1 MNLQNNWLS
10 WFGNGITTVA
20 AYLGI
25 TTLDLTYLVLAVL
38 GFLLSLLGWLDRRAK
53 IKADRHAS
61 AERLALDRQR
71 TRAVIEYLSRS
82 DSHNIDQADEVVAKV
97 QRVAASIPLQT
108 DPYLMQRSPDALCF
122 VFLFPVPQEI

>member
-82 DSHNIDQADEVVAKV
+82 DTHNIDQADEVVARV
-97 QRVAASIPLQT
+97 QRVMEETELQ
-108 DPYLMQRSPDALCF
+108 S
-122 VFLFPVPQEI
+122 

>member
-1 MNLQNNWLS
+1 MNPQNNWLS
-10 WFGNGITTVA
+10 WFGNVITTIA

-61 AERLALDRQR
+61 AERLVLDRQC

-82 DSHNIDQADEVVAKV
+82 DTHNIDQADEVVAKV
-97 QRVAASIPLQT
+97 QRVMAET
-108 DPYLMQRSPDALCF
+108 
-122 VFLFPVPQEI
+122 EIQS

>member
-1 MNLQNNWLS
+1 MKMNLQNNWLS
-10 WFGNGITTVA
+10 WFGNGITTIA

-82 DSHNIDQADEVVAKV
+82 DSHSIDQTDEVVAKV
-97 QRVAASIPLQT
+97 QRVMAET
-108 DPYLMQRSPDALCF
+108 
-122 VFLFPVPQEI
+122 EIQS

>member
-1 MNLQNNWLS
+1 MNPQNNWLS
-10 WFGNGITTVA
+10 WFGNVITTIA

-82 DSHNIDQADEVVAKV
+82 DTHNIDQADEVVAKV
-97 QRVAASIPLQT
+97 QRVLAET
-108 DPYLMQRSPDALCF
+108 
-122 VFLFPVPQEI
+122 EIQS

>member
-1 MNLQNNWLS
+1 MNPQNNWLS
-10 WFGNGITTVA
+10 WFGNGITTIA

-82 DSHNIDQADEVVAKV
+82 DSHSIDQTDEVVAKV
-97 QRVAASIPLQT
+97 QRVMAE
-108 DPYLMQRSPDALCF
+108 M
-122 VFLFPVPQEI
+122 EIQS

>member
-10 WFGNGITTVA
+10 WFGNGITTIA

-82 DSHNIDQADEVVAKV
+82 DTHNIDQADEVVARV
-97 QRVAASIPLQT
+97 QRVMAET
-108 DPYLMQRSPDALCF
+108 
-122 VFLFPVPQEI
+122 EIQS

>member
-1 MNLQNNWLS
+1 MRMNLQNNWLS
-10 WFGNGITTVA
+10 WFGNGITTIA
-20 AYLGI
+20 ACLGI

-82 DSHNIDQADEVVAKV
+82 DTHNIDQADEVVARV
-97 QRVAASIPLQT
+97 QRVLAET
-108 DPYLMQRSPDALCF
+108 
-122 VFLFPVPQEI
+122 EIQS

>member
-1 MNLQNNWLS
+1 MRMNLQNNWLS
-10 WFGNGITTVA
+10 WFGNGITTIA

-82 DSHNIDQADEVVAKV
+82 DTHNIDQADEVVARV
-97 QRVAASIPLQT
+97 QRVMAET
-108 DPYLMQRSPDALCF
+108 
-122 VFLFPVPQEI
+122 EIQS

>member
-1 MNLQNNWLS
+1 MRMNLQNNWLS
-10 WFGNGITTVA
+10 WFGNGITTIA

-61 AERLALDRQR
+61 AEHLALDRQR

-82 DSHNIDQADEVVAKV
+82 DTHNIDQADEVVARV
-97 QRVAASIPLQT
+97 QRVMAET
-108 DPYLMQRSPDALCF
+108 
-122 VFLFPVPQEI
+122 EIQS

>member
-10 WFGNGITTVA
+10 WFGNGITTIA

-82 DSHNIDQADEVVAKV
+82 DSHSIDQTDEVVAKV
-97 QRVAASIPLQT
+97 QRVMAET
-108 DPYLMQRSPDALCF
+108 
-122 VFLFPVPQEI
+122 EIQS

>member
-1 MNLQNNWLS
+1 MNPQNNWLS
-10 WFGNGITTVA
+10 WFGNGITTIA

-25 TTLDLTYLVLAVL
+25 TSLDLTYLVLAVL

-71 TRAVIEYLSRS
+71 TRAVIEFLSRS
-82 DSHNIDQADEVVAKV
+82 DTHNIDQADEVVARV
-97 QRVAASIPLQT
+97 QRVMADT
-108 DPYLMQRSPDALCF
+108 
-122 VFLFPVPQEI
+122 EIQS

>member
-10 WFGNGITTVA
+10 WFGNGITTIA

-71 TRAVIEYLSRS
+71 TRAVIEYLIRS
-82 DSHNIDQADEVVAKV
+82 DTHNIDQADEVVARV
-97 QRVAASIPLQT
+97 QRVLAET
-108 DPYLMQRSPDALCF
+108 
-122 VFLFPVPQEI
+122 EIQ

>member
-1 MNLQNNWLS
+1 MRMNLQNNWLS
-10 WFGNGITTVA
+10 WFGNGITTIA

-82 DSHNIDQADEVVAKV
+82 DTHNIDQADEVVARV
-97 QRVAASIPLQT
+97 QRVLAET
-108 DPYLMQRSPDALCF
+108 
-122 VFLFPVPQEI
+122 EIQS

>member
-1 MNLQNNWLS
+1 MRMNPQNNWLS
-10 WFGNGITTVA
+10 WIGNGLTTVA

-38 GFLLSLLGWLDRRAK
+38 GFLLSFFGWLDRRSK

-71 TRAVIEYLSRS
+71 TRAVIEFLSRS
-82 DSHNIDQADEVVAKV
+82 DTHNIDQSDEVVAKV
-97 QRVAASIPLQT
+97 QRVMAETENKS
-108 DPYLMQRSPDALCF
+108 
-122 VFLFPVPQEI
+122 

>member
-1 MNLQNNWLS
+1 MRMNPQNNWLS
-10 WFGNGITTVA
+10 WFGNAITTIA

-82 DSHNIDQADEVVAKV
+82 DTHNIDQADEVVARV
-97 QRVAASIPLQT
+97 QRVMAET
-108 DPYLMQRSPDALCF
+108 
-122 VFLFPVPQEI
+122 EIQS

>member
-1 MNLQNNWLS
+1 MNAQNNWLS
-10 WFGNGITTVA
+10 WFGNGITTIA

-71 TRAVIEYLSRS
+71 TRAVIEFLSRS
-82 DSHNIDQADEVVAKV
+82 DTHNIDQADEVVARV
-97 QRVAASIPLQT
+97 QRVMADT
-108 DPYLMQRSPDALCF
+108 
-122 VFLFPVPQEI
+122 EIQS

>member
-1 MNLQNNWLS
+1 MNPQNNWLA
-10 WFGNGITTVA
+10 WIGNGLTTVA

-38 GFLLSLLGWLDRRAK
+38 GFLLSFLGWLDRRSK

-71 TRAVIEYLSRS
+71 TRAVVDYLSRS
-82 DSHNIDQADEVVAKV
+82 ELHNLDQADDVVAKV
-97 QRVAASIPLQT
+97 QRVMT
-108 DPYLMQRSPDALCF
+108 ET
-122 VFLFPVPQEI
+122 EIQP

>member
-1 MNLQNNWLS
+1 MRMNPQNNWLS
-10 WFGNGITTVA
+10 WFGNGITTIA

-71 TRAVIEYLSRS
+71 TRAVIEFLSRS
-82 DSHNIDQADEVVAKV
+82 DTHNIDQADEVVARV
-97 QRVAASIPLQT
+97 QRVLADT
-108 DPYLMQRSPDALCF
+108 
-122 VFLFPVPQEI
+122 EIQS

>member
-1 MNLQNNWLS
+1 MRMNPQNNWLS
-10 WFGNGITTVA
+10 WFGNVITTIA

-82 DSHNIDQADEVVAKV
+82 DTHNIDQADEVVAKV
-97 QRVAASIPLQT
+97 QRVLAET
-108 DPYLMQRSPDALCF
+108 
-122 VFLFPVPQEI
+122 EIQS

>member
-10 WFGNGITTVA
+10 WFGNGITTIA

-71 TRAVIEYLSRS
+71 TRAVIEFLSRS
-82 DSHNIDQADEVVAKV
+82 DTHNIDQADEVVARV
-97 QRVAASIPLQT
+97 QRVLADT
-108 DPYLMQRSPDALCF
+108 
-122 VFLFPVPQEI
+122 EIQS

>member
-1 MNLQNNWLS
+1 MNPQNNWLS
-10 WFGNGITTVA
+10 WFGNGITTIA

-82 DSHNIDQADEVVAKV
+82 DFHSIDQTDEVVAKV
-97 QRVAASIPLQT
+97 QRVMAET
-108 DPYLMQRSPDALCF
+108 
-122 VFLFPVPQEI
+122 EIQS

>member
-1 MNLQNNWLS
+1 MRMNLQNNWLS

-71 TRAVIEYLSRS
+71 TRAVIEFLSRS
-82 DSHNIDQADEVVAKV
+82 DTHNIDQADEVVAKV
-97 QRVAASIPLQT
+97 QRVMAET
-108 DPYLMQRSPDALCF
+108 
-122 VFLFPVPQEI
+122 EIQS

>member
-1 MNLQNNWLS
+1 MNPQNNWVS
-10 WFGNGITTVA
+10 GFGNGITTIA

-82 DSHNIDQADEVVAKV
+82 DSHSIDQTDEVVAKV
-97 QRVAASIPLQT
+97 QRVMAET
-108 DPYLMQRSPDALCF
+108 
-122 VFLFPVPQEI
+122 EIQS

>member
-1 MNLQNNWLS
+1 MRMNPQNNWLS
-10 WFGNGITTVA
+10 WFGNVITTIA

-61 AERLALDRQR
+61 AERLVLDRQR

-82 DSHNIDQADEVVAKV
+82 DTHNIDQADEVVAKV
-97 QRVAASIPLQT
+97 QRVMAET
-108 DPYLMQRSPDALCF
+108 
-122 VFLFPVPQEI
+122 EIQS

>member
-1 MNLQNNWLS
+1 MS
-10 WFGNGITTVA
+10 WFGNAITTTA

-25 TTLDLTYLVLAVL
+25 TTLDLTYLILAVL

-82 DSHNIDQADEVVAKV
+82 DTHNIDQADEVVARV
-97 QRVAASIPLQT
+97 QRVMAET
-108 DPYLMQRSPDALCF
+108 
-122 VFLFPVPQEI
+122 EIQS

>member
-1 MNLQNNWLS
+1 MNPQNNWLS
-10 WFGNGITTVA
+10 WFGNGVTTIA

-71 TRAVIEYLSRS
+71 TRAVIEYLIRS
-82 DSHNIDQADEVVAKV
+82 DTHNIDQADEVVARV
-97 QRVAASIPLQT
+97 QRVMAET
-108 DPYLMQRSPDALCF
+108 
-122 VFLFPVPQEI
+122 EIQS

>member
-10 WFGNGITTVA
+10 WFGNGITTIA

-82 DSHNIDQADEVVAKV
+82 DTHNIDQADEVVARV
-97 QRVAASIPLQT
+97 QLVMAET
-108 DPYLMQRSPDALCF
+108 
-122 VFLFPVPQEI
+122 EIQS

>member
-1 MNLQNNWLS
+1 MNPQNNWLS
-10 WFGNGITTVA
+10 WFGNGITTIA

-38 GFLLSLLGWLDRRAK
+38 DFLLSLLGWLDRWAK

-82 DSHNIDQADEVVAKV
+82 DSHSIDQTDEVVAKV
-97 QRVAASIPLQT
+97 QRVMAET
-108 DPYLMQRSPDALCF
+108 
-122 VFLFPVPQEI
+122 EIQS